1 MKLTDIFK
9 ASATRAGLK
18 ATTKQE
24 VVEELVDALAGA
36 GAIDEDN
43 RDDAVAAIMK
53 REKLGSTGIGRG
65 MAIPHARLA
74 GVADVVGIVG
84 RSEEGV
90 DFASLDGEPAYVFFL
105 LLSPPDRPEPHMK
118 ALEMISTVLRD
129 ETLCRFIRNAGTK
142 KELNELI
149 READELFAD

>member
-9 ASATRAGLK
+9 TSATRAELK

-24 VVEELVDALAGA
+24 VVDELVDALADA
-36 GAIDEDN
+36 GVIDQDS
-43 RDDAVAAIMK
+43 RDHAVVAIMK

-65 MAIPHARLA
+65 MAIPHARLD
-74 GVADVVGIVG
+74 GIPDVVGIVG
-84 RSEEGV
+84 RSDQGV
-90 DFASLDGEPAYVFFL
+90 DFASLDGEPAHVFFL

-142 KELNELI
+142 NELNDLI
-149 READELFAD
+149 SEADELFAD